1 MLSILAAYC
10 QTEPGRLKA
19 LNIREFTKQELAE
32 YELRRIDEIRK
43 SGERVDFY
51 IPFMPGE
58 LKTLIIAQ
66 SYLPI
71 DIFHTLRLFFI
82 HLRTLRN
89 RYEKGKLQNYFN
101 KFHNY
106 ENIIEEINAKI
117 DDNKEIKN
125 DASPVLYK
133 IRTRKRTL
141 YNQIKNELKEI
152 LTSTPHLFTELNIVE
167 RNGRYVL
174 PVKANLKHNLPGIVH
189 AYSNSGETI
198 FIEPMQ
204 IVEFGAELVELEKE
218 EQDEIINILKALT
231 SKIKLIIDDIESDI
245 DYAASL
251 DLLFA
256 KVNYA
261 SDYNCAMPI
270 FGNHLNIINGFHP
283 LLKYL
288 KKDTVPLNLGMP
300 VDKKVLLISGPNA
313 GGKTVVLKTVG
324 LLCMMAKCG
333 MFIPADEGTV
343 LPFFDEIFADIG
355 DEQSLESNLSTFA
368 GHLLQIKNAFDSNKT
383 NNLVLLD
390 ELMNQTSVE
399 EGSALASAIMEELAK
414 RNNIVLA
421 TTHNESLKI
430 YVSKKADMLNA
441 GMEFTDKPTY
451 RLILGIPQPSNALKL
466 AEQMGLDKIVIEK
479 AKSYLDKEKE
489 SLNELFESLSKELT
503 IVQEEKN
510 RLNRLISE
518 YDSKLAEFQS
528 KKKKEM
534 TELKE
539 KYQKELLKAKH
550 RIEELV
556 RTLRK
561 EGPKPELV
569 KETKEFF
576 NKELKKQES
585 KIPYYPQIGEMVKIK
600 GSNRAGIVLAQHQGR
615 FKIGFDNLFFWA
627 KPEEIEPEAK

>member
-1 MLSILAAYC
+1 M
-10 QTEPGRLKA
+10 K
-19 LNIREFTKQELAE
+19 
-32 YELRRIDEIRK
+32 RIDEIRK

-58 LKTLIIAQ
+58 LKTLLISQ
-66 SYLPI
+66 SYLNV
-71 DIFHTLRLFFI
+71 DTFHTLRLFLT
-82 HLRTLRN
+82 HLRTFKN
-89 RYEKGKLQNYFN
+89 RYDKGKLKNYFN
-101 KFHNY
+101 RFHNY
-106 ENIIEEINAKI
+106 DDIITEINAKI

-125 DASPVLYK
+125 DASPALYK
-133 IRTRKRTL
+133 IRMRKRTL

-152 LTSTPHLFTELNIVE
+152 LNSASHLFTELNIVE

-174 PVKANLKHNLPGIVH
+174 PVKANLKHSLPGIVH
-189 AYSNSGETI
+189 AYSNSGETV

-204 IVEFGAELVELEKE
+204 IVEFGAEVIELEKE
-218 EQDEIINILKALT
+218 EQDEIVNILRTLT

-245 DYAASL
+245 DYAANL

-261 SDYNCAMPI
+261 LDYNCSMPV
-270 FGNHLNIINGFHP
+270 FGDHLDIRNGYHP
-283 LLKYL
+283 LLKHL
-288 KKDTVPLNLGMP
+288 KKDTVPLNLNMP
-300 VDKKVLLISGPNA
+300 TNKKVLLISGPNA

-324 LLCMMAKCG
+324 LLCLMAKFG

-343 LPFFDEIFADIG
+343 IPFFDEIYADIG
-355 DEQSLESNLSTFA
+355 DEQSLESDLSTFA
-368 GHLLQIKNAFDSNKT
+368 AHLLQIKYALESKNG

-399 EGSALASAIMEELAK
+399 EGSALASAIMGELAK
-414 RNNIVLA
+414 RKNIVLA

-430 YVSKKADMLNA
+430 YVSKKNDMINA
-441 GMEFTDKPTY
+441 GMEFTDRPTY

-466 AEQMGLDKIVIEK
+466 AEQMGLDKAVIEN

-503 IVQEEKN
+503 VVQEEKE
-510 RLNRLISE
+510 RLNRLINE
-518 YDSKLAEFQS
+518 YDSKLADFQS

-534 TELKE
+534 NELKE

-561 EGPKPELV
+561 EGPKPEVV

-576 NKELKKQES
+576 KEELKKEES
-585 KIPYYPQIGEMVKIK
+585 KIPYYPQIGEIVKIK
-600 GSNRAGIVLAQHQGR
+600 GSNRPGIVLAQHQGR

-627 KPEEIEPEAK
+627 KPEEIEPEVK

>member
-1 MLSILAAYC
+1 M
-10 QTEPGRLKA
+10 K
-19 LNIREFTKQELAE
+19 
-32 YELRRIDEIRK
+32 RIDEIRK

-58 LKTLIIAQ
+58 LKTLLISQ
-66 SYLPI
+66 SYLNV
-71 DIFHTLRLFFI
+71 DIFHTLRLFLT
-82 HLRTLRN
+82 HLRTLKN
-89 RYEKGKLQNYFN
+89 RYDKGKLKNYFN
-101 KFHNY
+101 QFHNY
-106 ENIIEEINAKI
+106 NDIITEINAKI

-133 IRTRKRTL
+133 IRMRKKAL

-152 LTSTPHLFTELNIVE
+152 LNSAPHLFTELNIVE

-174 PVKANLKHNLPGIVH
+174 PIRSSLKHNLPGIVH
-189 AYSNSGETI
+189 AYSNSGETV
-198 FIEPMQ
+198 FVEPMQ

-218 EQDEIINILKALT
+218 EQDEIVNILRTLT

-245 DYAASL
+245 DYAANL

-261 SDYNCAMPI
+261 SDYNCSMPV
-270 FGNHLNIINGFHP
+270 FGDHLDIRNGYHP
-283 LLKYL
+283 LLKHL
-288 KKDTVPLNLGMP
+288 KKDTVPLNLNMP
-300 VDKKVLLISGPNA
+300 KNKKVLLISGPNA

-324 LLCMMAKCG
+324 LLCLMAEFG

-343 LPFFDEIFADIG
+343 LPFFDEIYADIG

-368 GHLLQIKNAFDSNKT
+368 AHLLQIKYALESKNG

-414 RNNIVLA
+414 RKNIVLA

-430 YVSKKADMLNA
+430 YVSKKNDMINA
-441 GMEFTDKPTY
+441 GMEFTDRPTY

-466 AEQMGLDKIVIEK
+466 AEQMGLDKEVIEN

-503 IVQEEKN
+503 VVQEEKE
-510 RLNRLISE
+510 RLNRLINE

-534 TELKE
+534 NELKE
-539 KYQKELLKAKH
+539 KYQKELMKAKH

-561 EGPKPELV
+561 EGPKPEVV

-576 NKELKKQES
+576 KEELKKEES
-585 KIPYYPQIGEMVKIK
+585 KIPYYPQIGEMVKIR
-600 GSNRAGIVLAQHQGR
+600 GSNKAGVVMAQHQGR
-615 FKIGFDNLFFWA
+615 YKIGFENLFFWA

>member
-1 MLSILAAYC
+1 MLNILADYC
-10 QTEPGRLKA
+10 QTQPGKSKA
-19 LNIREFTKQELAE
+19 LNIREFKSQELAE
-32 YELRRIDEIRK
+32 SELRKIDEIRK

-58 LKTLIIAQ
+58 LKTLITAQ

-71 DIFHTLRLFFI
+71 DIFHTLRLFLT

-89 RYEKGKLQNYFN
+89 RYEKGKLKNYFN
-101 KFHNY
+101 KFHIY
-106 ENIIEEINAKI
+106 DNIIEEINAKI
-117 DDNKEIKN
+117 DDNNEIKN
-125 DASPVLYK
+125 DASPSLYK
-133 IRTRKRTL
+133 IRMRKRTL
-141 YNQIKNELKEI
+141 YNQIKNELKEL
-152 LTSTPHLFTELNIVE
+152 LTSAPHLFTELNIVE

-204 IVEFGAELVELEKE
+204 IVEFGAELVALEKE
-218 EQDEIINILKALT
+218 EQDEIVNILRRLT
-231 SKIKLIIDDIESDI
+231 SKIKLIIDNIESDI
-245 DYAASL
+245 DYAANL

-261 SDYNCAMPI
+261 SDYNCSMPI
-270 FGNHLNIINGFHP
+270 FGNHLDIRNGFHP
-283 LLKYL
+283 LLKHL
-288 KKDTVPLNLGMP
+288 KRDTVPLNLNIP
-300 VDKKVLLISGPNA
+300 IDKKVLLISGPNA

-324 LLCMMAKCG
+324 LLCLMAKFG
-333 MFIPADEGTV
+333 MFIPSEEGTV
-343 LPFFDEIFADIG
+343 LPFFDEVYADIG
-355 DEQSLESNLSTFA
+355 DEQSLESALSTFA
-368 GHLLQIKNAFDSNKT
+368 AHLLQIKYALESKNG

-430 YVSKKADMLNA
+430 YVSKKEDMLNA
-441 GMEFTDKPTY
+441 GMEFTDRPTY

-466 AEQMGLDKIVIEK
+466 AEQMGLEKIVIEK

-503 IVQEEKN
+503 SVQEEKN
-510 RLNRLISE
+510 RLNKLISE
-518 YDSKLAEFQS
+518 YEIRLTEFES
-528 KKKKEM
+528 KKKKEL

-569 KETKEFF
+569 KATKEFF
-576 NKELKKQES
+576 NAELKKEAS

-600 GSNRAGIVLAQHQGR
+600 GSNRAGVVLAQHQGR

-627 KPEEIEPEAK
+627 KPEEIEPETK